1 MIIDG
6 IDYKID
12 KGKRK
17 NIYIAIKDGI
27 VIVKTPKYIS
37 NKQIEDIV
45 YKKKDWIYKNLEEY
59 NKMMCKKHKKYIN
72 GEVFKILGENYILK
86 IVFQNVVKSKI
97 YIDSNELILILPL
110 EYENDINLELYIK
123 KGIEKFYLELS
134 QNVLESIMKKV
145 TNQVGLHPNKYRIRK
160 LKSSWGSC
168 SSTKNISIAL
178 KLIEHSPRAYEYVVL
193 HEVCHLRYM
202 NHSREFWNM
211 VEHYMKDYKD
221 VQKELKKA

>member
-160 LKSSWGSC
+160 LKSAWGSC

>member
-1 MIIDG
+1 MIING

-17 NIYIAIKDGI
+17 NVYIAIKDGR
-27 VIVKTPKYIS
+27 VIVKTPKYVS
-37 NKQIEDIV
+37 NKQIEYIV
-45 YKKKDWIYKNLEEY
+45 YKKKDWIYKNLEKY
-59 NKMMCKKHKKYIN
+59 NEMMCKTHKKYIN

-110 EYENDINLELYIK
+110 KYENDINLESYIK
-123 KGIEKFYLELS
+123 KEIEKFYLEVS
-134 QNVLESIMKKV
+134 QNVLELMMKKV

-160 LKSSWGSC
+160 LKSAWGSC

-211 VEHYMKDYKD
+211 VEYYMKDYKE